1 MVRPASCSSPALGTQ
16 NDDRPRG
23 AHRHVWVL
31 SIPVH
36 LGSLFLD
43 GADAGTLAHSNY
55 QMLQNGVGGNGGR
68 QEGAKRL
75 GQARLGQGVPPE
87 CQSRGTLQGSAGL
100 TPSSDPHAIWGF
112 PGGSDSKE
120 SACNAEDPGLIPGSG
135 RSPGGGHATHSSVL
149 AWRTPR
155 TEEPGGLQ
163 SMGLHRV
170 RHDCTTNWG
179 PEREQH
185 AGSSRLPAS
194 YPACALS

>member
-120 SACNAEDPGLIPGSG
+120 SACNAEDPGSML
-135 RSPGGGHATHSSVL
+135 GGEDPLKTGMATHSSIL
-149 AWRTPR
+149 AWRIPGI
-155 TEEPGGLQ
+155 EEPVGLLSVGLQ
-163 SMGLHRV
+163 GVGHNC
-170 RHDCTTNWG
+170 D
-179 PEREQH
+179 
-185 AGSSRLPAS
+185 
-194 YPACALS
+194 